1 MPLRLPEVQRDQ
13 DESAFTPILRRLWT
27 EFDQILAVAFVDVE
41 GECIDY
47 VCSIEPY
54 DAKVMA
60 AHARVLA
67 DNLEHRREQLP
78 GGRAVTLEVLADV
91 RDLWARRVSH
101 EYLLVALSQPGVDR
115 VALHLSLARAGR
127 EFRHEVGIAAPEWE
141 PPEGVQVTVREAV
154 GWKYA
159 PQSMRENGVQMMITE
174 VLGRWQEGRQG
185 VEGDELVCFRVRTE
199 AGQEFTLVHDP
210 ANDGWLSRP

>member
-1 MPLRLPEVQRDQ
+1 MAERLPEAVRDQ
-13 DESAFTPILRRLWT
+13 VESAFTPILRRLWL
-27 EFDQILAVAFVDVE
+27 EFDQVLAVAFVDTE

-54 DAKVMA
+54 DAKVVA

-67 DNLEHRREQLP
+67 DNLEHRHPNLP
-78 GGRAVTLEVLADV
+78 GGRAVTLEVLAET
-91 RDLWARRVSH
+91 RELWARRISD
-101 EYLLVALSQPGVDR
+101 EYLLVALTEPGIER
-115 VALHLSLARAGR
+115 TTLHLSLVRAGR
-127 EFRHEVGIAAPEWE
+127 EFRHEVGMAAPEWE
-141 PPEGVQVTVREAV
+141 PAEGVEVSVREAV

-174 VLGRWQEGRQG
+174 VIGRWQEPRQG
-185 VEGDELVCFRVRTE
+185 VSGDDLVCFRVRTE

-210 ANDGWLSRP
+210 DRDGWQSRP